1 LKQEFTLHPCTQ
13 PATPLSPGRCHTI
26 PFVFLFPVSTTL
38 PPSMTFP
45 HGLGSVEY
53 TLNVVL
59 KGKKKFG
66 SAKKWTS
73 TLVLKVEISRR
84 AIGARL
90 ETMAIANAIIGKTQ
104 QKIMVCHVSTELL
117 IIA

>member
-1 LKQEFTLHPCTQ
+1 LHPCTQ
-13 PATPLSPGRCHTI
+13 PATPLSPDRRHSI
-26 PFVFLFPVSTTL
+26 PFVFLFPATANL

-45 HGLGSVEY
+45 QGLGSVEY
-53 TLNVVL
+53 ALKVVL

-90 ETMAIANAIIGKTQ
+90 ETMAVANATIGKTQ
-104 QKIMVCHVSTELL
+104 HMIMVCRILTLL
-117 IIA
+117 LKIIA